1 MHPFTSLTLWA
12 LAAATT
18 LLLPAE
24 TALPIYSAAAFL
36 SLLLFR
42 ATRRRAK
49 YVAWLLFSLGIGL
62 WLVHGGWFTQWLS
75 GHPRD
80 PQRWPAPSRCG

>member
-24 TALPIYSAAAFL
+24 TALPAYSAAAFL

-49 YVAWLLFSLGIGL
+49 YVAWL
-62 WLVHGGWFTQWLS
+62 
-75 GHPRD
+75 
-80 PQRWPAPSRCG
+80 

>member
-24 TALPIYSAAAFL
+24 TALPDL
-36 SLLLFR
+36 
-42 ATRRRAK
+42 
-49 YVAWLLFSLGIGL
+49 
-62 WLVHGGWFTQWLS
+62 
-75 GHPRD
+75 
-80 PQRWPAPSRCG
+80 